1 MSGSTNVTPTVG
13 CQERS
18 ARGLP
23 SFCYVS
29 GGEKCATVVT
39 LDMHFA
45 GPVSI
50 DATASLAF
58 PSPPAG
64 QPGAAYRTCTL
75 EACRCTKTGLSG
87 GVRVEAIGCADHFND
102 DTLPWYEEGPSSA
115 LCIRRSPW
123 HVGFRA
129 EALRQV
135 LRGGWDSVCDGHTIV
150 EASRSGHQGMRR
162 LHLHPDG
169 DFKRRCI

>member
-1 MSGSTNVTPTVG
+1 VTPTVG

-23 SFCYVS
+23 GFCYVS

-39 LDMHFA
+39 QEVERGT
-45 GPVSI
+45 GPGSL

-102 DTLPWYEEGPSSA
+102 DTLPWYEEGPCKQRLVHPTFA
-115 LCIRRSPW
+115 LACG
-123 HVGFRA
+123 V
-129 EALRQV
+129 
-135 LRGGWDSVCDGHTIV
+135 
-150 EASRSGHQGMRR
+150 
-162 LHLHPDG
+162 
-169 DFKRRCI
+169 